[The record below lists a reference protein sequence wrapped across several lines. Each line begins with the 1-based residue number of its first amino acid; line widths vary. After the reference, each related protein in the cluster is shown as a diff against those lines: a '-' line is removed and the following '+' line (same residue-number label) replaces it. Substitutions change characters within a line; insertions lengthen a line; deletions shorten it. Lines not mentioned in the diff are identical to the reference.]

1 MRRLVAAAACA
12 GLLVTG
18 CGGGGS
24 EEAEPAAAAT
34 GPQGDPAVYDALVAS
49 LGRARIPVATC
60 PVTDGGGAYEVIRAP
75 SATLAAGNAHLQ
87 FTDGRL
93 YELGPCDTPPERRTL
108 LRVYHFPDASSRDE
122 AARSTGTR
130 GIRATAAWMYHSE
143 YLVELWQHDPTDTGP
158 VGAVASAAHLAIG
171 SGSGIRHV

>member
-1 MRRLVAAAACA
+1 MRRLVVAALLAAFV
-12 GLLVTG
+12 VTG

-24 EEAEPAAAAT
+24 EEAEPAAVA

-49 LGRARIPVATC
+49 LGRARVPVATC
-60 PVTDGGGAYEVIRAP
+60 PVSNGGGPYEVIPAPTRA
-75 SATLAAGNAHLQ
+75 LASGNAHLQ

-93 YELGPCDTPPERRTL
+93 YELGPCETPAERRTL
-108 LRVYHFPDASSRDE
+108 LRMYHFPDT
-122 AARSTGTR
+122 AARDAAVQSSGTR
-130 GIRATAAWMYHSE
+130 GIRATAGWMYQSE

-171 SGSGIRHV
+171 AIPGIRHV